1 MFRKTLIA
9 AAALAALAL
18 PAHGEG
24 VSDFDIRGVR
34 IGDPIDSVKARFPEM
49 EFRQSAYLHPR
60 FRDTYHDLTGALVD
74 RIGGRLHSGYD
85 EFEVDFT
92 GDGKVFQ
99 VSLTQ
104 NLGAAGCD
112 EVFEKVVSKYGEPTQ
127 VETQPGSVA
136 GRWYGSREDYLVRAL
151 VSELF
156 CYEGNN
162 ASLSLELFDHDLYSD
177 YLAGLESKVTEAMKQ
192 RPTRKKRDPKF

>member
-1 MFRKTLIA
+1 MFRNTLIA

-34 IGDPIDSVKARFPEM
+34 IGDPIDAVKARFPEM
-49 EFRQSAYLHPR
+49 VFRQSNYLHPR
-60 FRDTYHDLTGALVD
+60 FRDTYHDLTGALID
-74 RIGGRLHSGYD
+74 RIGGRLKRGYD
-85 EFEVDFT
+85 ELAVFFT

-104 NLGAAGCD
+104 DLGAAGCD

-127 VETQPGSVA
+127 VESQPSSVA
-136 GRWYGSREDYLVRAL
+136 GRWYDTHEDYLVRAL
-151 VSELF
+151 ASKMF
-156 CYEGNN
+156 CYEGHN
-162 ASLSLELFDHDLYSD
+162 ASLSLELFDRDLYTD
-177 YLAGLESKVTEAMKQ
+177 YLADLESKVTEAEKQ
-192 RPTRKKRDPKF
+192 RPARKKRDPKF